1 MIRCIL
7 IISVLFYSCKEAI
20 PTDVIKQKKMQ
31 EILWDVL
38 RADALSQQLVK
49 NDSTKLLA
57 NENVRLIKRVF
68 VIHNIN
74 QEQFDKSYS
83 YYTKHPDIMRSIL
96 DSIATQK
103 VRIDTLQKEINT
115 LQLNKDS
122 ANKLIRGKDE

>member
-1 MIRCIL
+1 MIRCIF

-20 PTDVIKQKKMQ
+20 PADVIKQKKMQ

-49 NDSTKLLA
+49 NDSTKSLT
-57 NENVRLIKRVF
+57 NENVRLSKRVF
-68 VIHNIN
+68 VIHGIK

-83 YYTKHPDIMRSIL
+83 YYTKHPDVMRSML

-103 VRIDTLQKEINT
+103 VRIDTLQNQINS

-122 ANKLIRGKDE
+122 AKQINQKKR